1 MEIKEAIHRVKYIA
15 SQKQRAAS
23 LARDFGDALSTD
35 TLDMDVE
42 ALEMLIDIAERWKAD
57 AD

>member
-1 MEIKEAIHRVKYIA
+1 MEIKEAIQLARHMA
-15 SQKQRAAS
+15 GQKQRAAA
-23 LARDFGDALSTD
+23 LAEEFGDAYSTD
-35 TLDMDVE
+35 MLRRDVE